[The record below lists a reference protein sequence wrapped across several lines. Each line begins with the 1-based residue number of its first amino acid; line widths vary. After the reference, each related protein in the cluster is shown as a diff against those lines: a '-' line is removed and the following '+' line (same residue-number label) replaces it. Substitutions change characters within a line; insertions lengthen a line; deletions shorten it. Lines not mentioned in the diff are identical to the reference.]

1 MDILLSIFLIIFG
14 LMITFMGTAVFF
26 AVLPAL
32 GFALGFFTGAAGMFA
47 IFGDGFLSTIGG
59 WIAGIL
65 IGIVFA
71 FISYFWWYAGV
82 LLSAGSLGALLGS
95 GLAQVFGLD
104 DGFLYFLFGLVGFI
118 VFMSV
123 ALVLNLPIYV
133 IIISTAL
140 AGANLLVIGVLLLF
154 NRIDSEELGYGT
166 AAAVIDESWL
176 WTLVVLVV
184 AIVGASFQLSVRER
198 LVVPQDRWVNASA
211 VGGAQ

>member
-14 LMITFMGTAVFF
+14 LTITFMGTAVFF

-32 GFALGFFTGAAGMFA
+32 GFALGFFTGAAGMHA

-82 LLSAGSLGALLGS
+82 LLSAGSLGALIGS

-133 IIISTAL
+133 IIVSTAL

-166 AAAVIDESWL
+166 AAAVIDESWW

>member
-82 LLSAGSLGALLGS
+82 LLSAGSLGALIGS